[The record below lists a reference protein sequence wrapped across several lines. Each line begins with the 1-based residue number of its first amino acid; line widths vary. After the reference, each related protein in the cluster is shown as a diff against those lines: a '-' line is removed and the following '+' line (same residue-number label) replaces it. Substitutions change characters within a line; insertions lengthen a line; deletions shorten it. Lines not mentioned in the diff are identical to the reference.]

1 MKLHMFSV
9 YDKKAAA
16 FLPPFFLPTTAM
28 AQRVF
33 KDCVQ
38 DAEHQ
43 FGKHPEDYSLYFCG
57 AFDDVAGCVDVMKE
71 PEVVLTGLSVVAL
84 SQGRIPEG
92 E

>member
-43 FGKHPEDYSLYFCG
+43 FGKHPEDYTLYFCG
-57 AFDDVAGCVDVMKE
+57 AFDDANGVMESMTE
-71 PEVVLTGLSVVAL
+71 PQLVLSGLSVIAL